1 MAFSPEEVINE
12 RLFLKQFKVTE
23 KMTLCASLA
32 IGAVLFVAAWGKFFH
47 PAELTQTLD
56 RWESIFEILFL
67 LAMIYFRR
75 HWQMWLMA
83 AVIFL
88 TWGGYAL
95 YWYQRGLPCGCMGA
109 KLHIPTLYAIVL
121 DLLFF
126 AVSLALA
133 YLLKRRSTWALLG
146 VLFSAIGALMGY
158 FVAGRVYEAVI
169 G

>member
-1 MAFSPEEVINE
+1 MKGY
-12 RLFLKQFKVTE
+12 FLKQFNLTAVE
-23 KMTLCASLA
+23 KIALYASLA

-95 YWYQRGLPCGCMGA
+95 YWYQRELPCGCMGA

-126 AVSLALA
+126 AVSLAFA
-133 YLLKRRSTWALLG
+133 YLLKGRSTRVLLG
-146 VLFSAIGALMGY
+146 VLLAGIGAIIGY
-158 FVAGRVYEAVI
+158 LAAGRVYEAVI
-169 G
+169 S